1 MLKIVIKSTEHYD
14 ENRNLF
20 YNFPQKDTQITLEH
34 SLLSI
39 SKWEEKWHK
48 PFLNDEQLTEE
59 QTLDY
64 IRCMCVNPSSDNIDM
79 MLLLNLSKE
88 NVKEINDYISNDM
101 TATFFNDSKN
111 KSKKKNSKRIITN
124 ELIYYWMTAYQIPFS
139 CEKWHINKLL
149 TLIKVCNAETE
160 AANESSKINSS
171 KNTPRMN
178 KSQIMSRDALNAKR
192 KAALHS
198 RG

>member
-1 MLKIVIKSTEHYD
+1 MLRITIKSEEHYD
-14 ENRNLF
+14 EDKNLF
-20 YNFPQKDTQITLEH
+20 FKFPAKDTQLTLEH

-39 SKWEEKWHK
+39 SKWEEKWHR
-48 PFLNDEQLTEE
+48 PFLNDEQLTDE

-64 IRCMCVNPSSDNIDM
+64 IRCMCINPSSDNIDM
-79 MLLLNLSKE
+79 MLLLNLSQE
-88 NVKEINDYISNDM
+88 NIKMINDYIANEM
-101 TATFFNDSKN
+101 TATFFNEPN
-111 KSKKKNSKRIITN
+111 KKKGSKRIITN

-149 TLIKVCNAETE
+149 TLIRVCNAETE
-160 AANESSKINSS
+160 AANEHMKSSSTNKRPRMS
-171 KNTPRMN
+171 KN
-178 KSQIMSRDALNAKR
+178 QIASRDALNAKR

>member
-1 MLKIVIKSTEHYD
+1 MLKITVKSKEHYD
-14 ENRNLF
+14 EDRNVF
-20 YNFPQKDTQITLEH
+20 FMFPAKDVTLTLEH

-39 SKWEEKWHK
+39 SKWEEKWHR

-64 IRCMCVNPSSDNIDM
+64 IRCMCVNPSSDNVDM
-79 MLLLNLSKE
+79 MLILNLSQE
-88 NVKEINDYISNDM
+88 NVQMINDYIANQM
-101 TATFFNDSKN
+101 TATFFSDKGM
-111 KSKKKNSKRIITN
+111 KKKTDKRVITN

-149 TLIKVCNAETE
+149 TLIKVCNAENE
-160 AANESSKINSS
+160 AANNKAKVNPKKPNKMSKE
-171 KNTPRMN
+171 
-178 KSQIMSRDALNAKR
+178 QIASRDALNAKR
-192 KAALHS
+192 KAALHT

>member
-1 MLKIVIKSTEHYD
+1 MLKIVIKSKEHYD
-14 ENRNLF
+14 EERNLF
-20 YNFPQKDTQITLEH
+20 FTFPQKDTQITLEH

-39 SKWEEKWHK
+39 SKWEEKWHR

-64 IRCMCVNPSSDNIDM
+64 IRCMCINPSSDNIDM
-79 MLLLNLSKE
+79 MLLLNLSTE
-88 NVKEINDYISNDM
+88 NVKAINDYISNEM
-101 TATFFNDSKN
+101 TATFFRDDKI
-111 KSKKKNSKRIITN
+111 KKKTSKRIVTN

-149 TLIKVCNAETE
+149 TLIKVCNAEAE
-160 AANESSKINSS
+160 AANESSKVNSKKGPS
-171 KNTPRMN
+171 KLN
-178 KSQIMSRDALNAKR
+178 KSQIASRDALNAKR
-192 KAALHS
+192 RAALHS

>member
-1 MLKIVIKSTEHYD
+1 MLKIVIQSKEHYD
-14 ENRNLF
+14 EERNLF
-20 YNFPQKDTQITLEH
+20 FRFPAKDTVLTLEH

-39 SKWEEKWHK
+39 SKWEEKWHR

-64 IRCMCVNPSSDNIDM
+64 IRCMCVNPSSDSIDM
-79 MLLLNLSKE
+79 MLLLNMSPE
-88 NVKEINDYISNDM
+88 NIKDINDYIDNKM
-101 TATFFNDSKN
+101 TATFFNDD
-111 KSKKKNSKRIITN
+111 KKKKSGKRTITN

-139 CEKWHINKLL
+139 CEKWHLNKLL

-160 AANESSKINSS
+160 AANNSAKAKANPKKPKRMSSSEIA
-171 KNTPRMN
+171 
-178 KSQIMSRDALNAKR
+178 SRDALNAKR

>member
-1 MLKIVIKSTEHYD
+1 MLKIVIKSKEHYD
-14 ENRNLF
+14 EDKNMF
-20 YNFPQKDTQITLEH
+20 FMFPAKDTTLTLEH

-64 IRCMCVNPSSDNIDM
+64 IRCMCVNPSSESVDM
-79 MLLLNLSKE
+79 MLLLNLSQE
-88 NVKEINDYISNDM
+88 NIKKINDYIANQM
-101 TATFFNDSKN
+101 TATFFNDKDM
-111 KSKKKNSKRIITN
+111 KKKTSKRIVTN

-149 TLIKVCNAETE
+149 TLIKVCNAENE
-160 AANESSKINSS
+160 AQSEKSKVNP
-171 KNTPRMN
+171 KKPRKMS
-178 KSQIMSRDALNAKR
+178 KSQIASRDALNAQR
-192 KAALHS
+192 RAALNS

>member
-1 MLKIVIKSTEHYD
+1 MLKIVIKSKEHWNEEKNIFFKY
-14 ENRNLF
+14 
-20 YNFPQKDTQITLEH
+20 PSKDTVLTLEH

-48 PFLNDEQLTEE
+48 PFLNDEQLTDE

-64 IRCMCVNPSSDNIDM
+64 IRCMCINPSSDSIDM
-79 MLLLNLSKE
+79 MLLVNLSQE
-88 NVKEINDYISNDM
+88 NVKEINDYIANQM
-101 TATFFNDSKN
+101 TATFFNDKDF
-111 KSKKKNSKRIITN
+111 KKKSGKRIITN

-160 AANESSKINSS
+160 AANNKAKVNPKKPKRMSSSEIA
-171 KNTPRMN
+171 
-178 KSQIMSRDALNAKR
+178 SRDALNAKR
-192 KAALHS
+192 RAALHS

>member
-1 MLKIVIKSTEHYD
+1 MLKIVIKSKEHYD
-14 ENRNLF
+14 EDRNVF
-20 YNFPQKDTQITLEH
+20 FMFPAKDTQLTLEH

-64 IRCMCVNPSSDNIDM
+64 IRCMCVNPSSDSVDM
-79 MLLLNLSKE
+79 MLLLNLSEE
-88 NVKEINDYISNDM
+88 NVKEINNYIANKM
-101 TATFFNDSKN
+101 TATFFNDKDI
-111 KSKKKNSKRIITN
+111 KKKSDKRIVTN

-149 TLIKVCNAETE
+149 TLIKVCNAENE
-160 AANESSKINSS
+160 AANEKAKSSTNKKVPKMS
-171 KNTPRMN
+171 
-178 KSQIMSRDALNAKR
+178 KSQIASRDALNAKR
-192 KAALHS
+192 KAALHTK
-198 RG
+198 G

>member
-1 MLKIVIKSTEHYD
+1 MLKIVIKSKEHYD
-14 ENRNLF
+14 EEKNMF
-20 YNFPQKDTQITLEH
+20 FMFPAKDTTLTLEH

-64 IRCMCVNPSSDNIDM
+64 IRCMCVNPSSESVDM
-79 MLLLNLSKE
+79 MLLLNLSQE
-88 NVKEINDYISNDM
+88 NIKKINDYIGNQM
-101 TATFFNDSKN
+101 TATFFNDKDI
-111 KSKKKNSKRIITN
+111 KKKTGKRVITN

-149 TLIKVCNAETE
+149 TLIKVCNAENE
-160 AANESSKINSS
+160 AQAEKQKVNPK
-171 KNTPRMN
+171 KPRKMS
-178 KSQIMSRDALNAKR
+178 KSQIASRDALNAQR
-192 KAALHS
+192 RAALNS